1 MAEGIRQLRGR
12 MHKDYRPNDDV
23 YTPPYIFEALG
34 LEFDLDVCGPVGGL
48 DWIPAK
54 KTYSIEDDG
63 LIQDWYGRVWMN
75 PPYSK
80 PSPWVDK
87 WLENGNGVMIAPYS
101 KSHWFMKLWN
111 SEAVILNN
119 PVNFKFIRGIDGS
132 NCSIAFPTAIWA
144 IGETNITAL
153 KMSGL
158 GRIR

>member
-63 LIQDWYGRVWMN
+63 LIQDWNGRVWMN